1 MSVIL
6 AGKRDSLRHSTTGFG
21 QNVVLEETSYQMFK
35 VLSFYVRKRAY
46 PPTIKI
52 TMLTFLVKKKVVWS
66 FPGQDNNL
74 ISMDHYTFLGNCPP
88 TPPRNQHETYFSL
101 RAKCWLRG
109 GVGGQFPRNV

>member
-21 QNVVLEETSYQMFK
+21 QNVVLEETSYQMFE

-52 TMLTFLVKKKVVWS
+52 TMLTFHVKKKKELWS
-66 FPGQDNNL
+66 FLGQDNNP

-88 TPPRNQHETYFSL
+88 TPPRSRH
-101 RAKCWLRG
+101 
-109 GVGGQFPRNV
+109 